1 VPANVPV
8 ELIGHRADLVAARWR
23 VEAASKDIKSAKT
36 EFLPNVNLG
45 AMIGLVGLGGGNLFT
60 MQNRF
65 YEVAPA
71 ISLPIFDGGRRRANL
86 SGKDAQYDVAV
97 AQYNQTLVSAVN
109 EISDDYDALNSVK
122 QQIDAQQRAVDA
134 ASDAWKLSE
143 QRYKSGIGSYLEALS
158 VRQELLAAEQRMATL
173 HAQQT
178 DLNVQLIQA
187 LGGGFRP
194 QADAQLS
201 SNDSVSFR

>member
-1 VPANVPV
+1 
-8 ELIGHRADLVAARWR
+8 
-23 VEAASKDIKSAKT
+23 
-36 EFLPNVNLG
+36 
-45 AMIGLVGLGGGNLFT
+45 
-60 MQNRF
+60 
-65 YEVAPA
+65 
-71 ISLPIFDGGRRRANL
+71 
-86 SGKDAQYDVAV
+86 
-97 AQYNQTLVSAVN
+97 
-109 EISDDYDALNSVK
+109 VK
-122 QQIDAQQRAVDA
+122 QQIDAQQRALDA

-194 QADAQLS
+194 QADAHLQVAETQLGA
-201 SNDSVSFR
+201 NG

>member
-1 VPANVPV
+1 V

>member
-1 VPANVPV
+1 MPDVN
-8 ELIGHRADLVAARWR
+8 IGALAGLVA
-23 VEAASKDIKSAKT
+23 
-36 EFLPNVNLG
+36 
-45 AMIGLVGLGGGNLFT
+45 LGGGNLF
-60 MQNRF
+60 QAPSRF

-71 ISLPIFDGGRRRANL
+71 ISLPIFDGGRRRSNL
-86 SGKDAQYDVAV
+86 NSKDAQYDLAV

-109 EISDDYDALNSVK
+109 EVSDDYDALNSV
-122 QQIDAQQRAVDA
+122 QQEIDAQQRAVDA

-143 QRYKSGIGSYLEALS
+143 QRYQAGIGSYLEALS

-173 HAQQT
+173 HAQQS

-194 QADAQLS
+194 QAGADDPTAEKQLV
-201 SNDSVSFR
+201 SNE